1 MHYSVNLCL
10 WGNNFRASHVI
21 DNFLCRLWN
30 AYFLATGKAGLLVA
44 TMSNEIRPERPLIV
58 GPSDPEAPFPVTLE
72 GTVVKGYGRGS
83 RELGIPT
90 GRLHTC
96 MLS

>member
-1 MHYSVNLCL
+1 M
-10 WGNNFRASHVI
+10 I
-21 DNFLCRLWN
+21 DSFFAVYGINFLLTRN
-30 AYFLATGKAGLLVA
+30 EGQFVT

-58 GPSDPEAPFPVTLE
+58 GPSDPESPFPVTLE

-90 GRLHTC
+90 GRLHTD
-96 MLS
+96 MYANLSNSLH